1 MTAVRRKAPKPRE
14 DLSPLLMA
22 AFDRMAKAPLRPIPN
37 WPRSVRIGIDYPL
50 QVCAGDIKT
59 DRDADAHAYI
69 CYVLGNLQKR
79 DPPGDP
85 PASCAAYDHAA
96 KVGPAYSRAFSLL
109 GTIRDCSAEL
119 AEAGEP
125 APCLPKAAMQ
135 VLQRA
140 ARGEL
145 VKQHLLEETLSAAE
159 TLARQLT
166 DRVLRAPPGLR

>member
-1 MTAVRRKAPKPRE
+1 MRCKPSIYQVVNQSGSVRG
-14 DLSPLLMA
+14 SCGSVG
-22 AFDRMAKAPLRPIPN
+22 PN
-37 WPRSVRIGIDYPL
+37 WPRSIRIGFNYPL
-50 QVCAGDIKT
+50 QVTIDHIETEESDDSCAF
-59 DRDADAHAYI
+59 I

-96 KVGPAYSRAFSLL
+96 KVGPAYSRAFNLL
-109 GTIRDCSAEL
+109 GTIHDCSAEL

-125 APCLPKAAMQ
+125 VPCLPKPAMQ

-145 VKQHLLEETLSAAE
+145 VKQGLLDETLSAAE
-159 TLARQLT
+159 ALARQLV
-166 DRVLRAPPGLR
+166 DRVLREPPGTR